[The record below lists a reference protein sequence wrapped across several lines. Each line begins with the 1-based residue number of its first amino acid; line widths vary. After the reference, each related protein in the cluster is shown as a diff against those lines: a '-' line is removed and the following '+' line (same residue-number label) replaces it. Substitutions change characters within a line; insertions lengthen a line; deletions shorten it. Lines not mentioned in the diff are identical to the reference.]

1 MRKEKKRALAQKR
14 AAGELDENE
23 EEKLR
28 APKRPRMSK
37 EEPFCQ
43 LVVDLGFD
51 EKMSDN
57 VSGWLF
63 EHTTSTFF
71 LPQSIDQAEY
81 SPASPPPPPAP
92 LHPHAL
98 TPLTL
103 TLGSKIPRLT
113 TRVHLLRQ
121 PTRANAVQAPLHGPR
136 RAHAR
141 AAGVAERCEL

>member
-37 EEPFCQ
+37 EKPFCQ

-57 VSGWLF
+57 VSGWIQDFIRFFSYVACTFVLSPSPSSYYIYP
-63 EHTTSTFF
+63 HSIPTSST
-71 LPQSIDQAEY
+71 QGS
-81 SPASPPPPPAP
+81 
-92 LHPHAL
+92 HK
-98 TPLTL
+98 
-103 TLGSKIPRLT
+103 LG
-113 TRVHLLRQ
+113 
-121 PTRANAVQAPLHGPR
+121 
-136 RAHAR
+136 
-141 AAGVAERCEL
+141 EE